1 MSWVQ
6 VECDREIHLNGS
18 QGHLLLRDAR
28 GDFSPWAGQATCV
41 YLDPPFMTGDDFFMR
56 MRVGE
61 KGWMTGKTILTLPA
75 YQDKFSGK
83 AEFLGL
89 LREALENAKALLS
102 EEGSLFLHLDSRT
115 AAHARLLCD
124 DIFGESNFVNEIIW
138 AYQSGGRTMKRFSRK
153 HDVILFYRK
162 SRSQYFNIQAVP
174 ISRGENR
181 SNHMRRSIDEQGRPY
196 RSIKSGGKTYIYYDD
211 DPVYPGDVWTD
222 VSHLQQK
229 DPQRTGYDTQKP
241 LALLDR
247 IVGCAAREGE
257 LVMDLFAGSSTT
269 LHAAARRGC
278 PYVGVD
284 LSPLAPGI
292 ARRRLSE
299 ISRLELSLK
308 PGPTDGAAEACVQ
321 RGVGLYSVQLTSF
334 AAPCPE
340 GREFPGF
347 DLVDGWA
354 VGYLEGE
361 TMRVLAQSL
370 RTNRAPALR
379 TQLDVPVYS
388 GQLVLR
394 VDDVYGRSHYFRW
407 DGGDATELN
416 NEAL

>member
-61 KGWMTGKTILTLPA
+61 KGWMTGKNILTLPA

-241 LALLDR
+241 LALLKR
-247 IVGCAAREGE
+247 IILSTTRKGD
-257 LVMDLFAGSSTT
+257 LVADLFGGSGTT
-269 LHAAARRGC
+269 AVAAAEEGRRFLSSD
-278 PYVGVD
+278 VGT
-284 LSPLAPGI
+284 LSLSVTRKRLLDTAMTVEAPTGTPGAVMEAEFDPGI
-292 ARRRLSE
+292 AFHDAHLIDYQTPE
-299 ISRLELSLK
+299 
-308 PGPTDGAAEACVQ
+308 GASVTGLDAVDQWSVGFYRDRTFYVQ
-321 RGVGLYSVQLTSF
+321 ANAARAKHTPALQTTLQLPQLRGVPAVLISDVLGNRSVWIQEENT
-334 AAPCPE
+334 
-340 GREFPGF
+340 
-347 DLVDGWA
+347 
-354 VGYLEGE
+354 
-361 TMRVLAQSL
+361 
-370 RTNRAPALR
+370 
-379 TQLDVPVYS
+379 
-388 GQLVLR
+388 
-394 VDDVYGRSHYFRW
+394 
-407 DGGDATELN
+407 
-416 NEAL
+416 

>member
-61 KGWMTGKTILTLPA
+61 KGWMTGKNILTLPA

-241 LALLDR
+241 LALLKR
-247 IVGCAAREGE
+247 IILSTTRKGD
-257 LVMDLFAGSSTT
+257 LVADLFGGSGTT
-269 LHAAARRGC
+269 AVAAAEEGRRFLSSD
-278 PYVGVD
+278 VGT
-284 LSPLAPGI
+284 LSLSVTRKRLLDTAMTVEAPTGTPGAVMEAEFDPGI
-292 ARRRLSE
+292 AFHDAHLIDYQTPEGSPVTGLDAVDQWSVGFYRDR
-299 ISRLELSLK
+299 
-308 PGPTDGAAEACVQ
+308 TFYVQANAARAKHTPALQ
-321 RGVGLYSVQLTSF
+321 TTLQLPQLRGVPAVLISDVLGNRSVWIQEENT
-334 AAPCPE
+334 
-340 GREFPGF
+340 
-347 DLVDGWA
+347 
-354 VGYLEGE
+354 
-361 TMRVLAQSL
+361 
-370 RTNRAPALR
+370 
-379 TQLDVPVYS
+379 
-388 GQLVLR
+388 
-394 VDDVYGRSHYFRW
+394 
-407 DGGDATELN
+407 
-416 NEAL
+416 

>member
-61 KGWMTGKTILTLPA
+61 KGWMTGKNILTLPA

-241 LALLDR
+241 LALLKR
-247 IVGCAAREGE
+247 IILSTTRKGD
-257 LVMDLFAGSSTT
+257 LVADLFGGSGTT
-269 LHAAARRGC
+269 AVAAAEEGRRFLSSD
-278 PYVGVD
+278 VGK
-284 LSPLAPGI
+284 LSLSVTRKRLLDTAMTVEAPTGTPGAVMEAEFDPGI
-292 ARRRLSE
+292 AFHDAHLIDYQTPE
-299 ISRLELSLK
+299 
-308 PGPTDGAAEACVQ
+308 GASVTGLDAVDQWSVGFYRDRTFYVQ
-321 RGVGLYSVQLTSF
+321 ANAARAKHTPALQTTLQLPQLRGVPAVLISDVLGNRSVWIQEENT
-334 AAPCPE
+334 
-340 GREFPGF
+340 
-347 DLVDGWA
+347 
-354 VGYLEGE
+354 
-361 TMRVLAQSL
+361 
-370 RTNRAPALR
+370 
-379 TQLDVPVYS
+379 
-388 GQLVLR
+388 
-394 VDDVYGRSHYFRW
+394 
-407 DGGDATELN
+407 
-416 NEAL
+416 

>member
-61 KGWMTGKTILTLPA
+61 KGWMTGKNILTLPA

-241 LALLDR
+241 LALLKR
-247 IVGCAAREGE
+247 IILSTTRKGD
-257 LVMDLFAGSSTT
+257 LVADLFGGSGTT
-269 LHAAARRGC
+269 AVAAAEEGRRFLSSD
-278 PYVGVD
+278 VGT
-284 LSPLAPGI
+284 LSLSVTRKRLLDTAMTVEAPTGTPGALMEAEFDPGI
-292 ARRRLSE
+292 AFHDAHLIDYQTPEGSPVTGLDAVDQWSVGFYRDR
-299 ISRLELSLK
+299 
-308 PGPTDGAAEACVQ
+308 TFYVQANAARAKHTPALQ
-321 RGVGLYSVQLTSF
+321 TTLQLPQLRGVPAVLISDVLGNRSVWIQEENT
-334 AAPCPE
+334 
-340 GREFPGF
+340 
-347 DLVDGWA
+347 
-354 VGYLEGE
+354 
-361 TMRVLAQSL
+361 
-370 RTNRAPALR
+370 
-379 TQLDVPVYS
+379 
-388 GQLVLR
+388 
-394 VDDVYGRSHYFRW
+394 
-407 DGGDATELN
+407 
-416 NEAL
+416 